1 MGEEKKT
8 PFIPDFFRQTPS
20 TFAPDWLKAV
30 KPGPPEKTG
39 DLGAQ
44 GFARPSVPQ
53 PGGKALLLKGG
64 HCLIPHQG
72 IFPLD
77 VKIQGSKIESVGE
90 NLSDSRALTV
100 EVRGKVVIPGVID
113 PHVHLGIFTDFD
125 TEIVTETR
133 SALLNGV
140 TTLGLYLG
148 GKDPYLGKLDEI
160 IAKIEKKSLCDIFIH
175 LVILNRRQLEEV
187 PVYYSRYGIT
197 SFKTYM
203 CGIPGL
209 IPEVEDDFLLDL
221 MEKVS
226 SLGPDAILNIH
237 AENYRIVQRETEKL
251 KKAHPLSESL
261 AEWER
266 SHPAF
271 AEAEAIQRAAFLS
284 KETAARIYFVHVS
297 SEKGIQ
303 SARELKQ
310 KNKNLFFETS
320 SPYLTLD
327 LEQDLDLLYKMVP
340 PIRSREDQKAL
351 WDGLADDTVD
361 TIGSDH
367 TPMSSGQKKTS
378 INLWDVPPGY
388 PAVGTHLPSL
398 LDRAAGNGLPLA
410 RLVEKMSA
418 SPAKIFGLYPG
429 KGTLLPGSDA
439 DLVIVDPSLKKE
451 ATPQAAASRSD
462 YCLHQGRMLK
472 GWPVAVIKS
481 GQWLTPDTLDR
492 ARRSLGARYLR
503 RG

>member
-1 MGEEKKT
+1 
-8 PFIPDFFRQTPS
+8 
-20 TFAPDWLKAV
+20 
-30 KPGPPEKTG
+30 
-39 DLGAQ
+39 
-44 GFARPSVPQ
+44 
-53 PGGKALLLKGG
+53 
-64 HCLIPHQG
+64 
-72 IFPLD
+72 
-77 VKIQGSKIESVGE
+77 
-90 NLSDSRALTV
+90 
-100 EVRGKVVIPGVID
+100 
-113 PHVHLGIFTDFD
+113 
-125 TEIVTETR
+125 
-133 SALLNGV
+133 V

-148 GKDPYLGKLDEI
+148 GQDSYLAKLDEI
-160 IAKIEKKSLCDIFIH
+160 ISKIEKRSLCDIFIH
-175 LVILNRRQLEEV
+175 LVILNRRQMEEV
-187 PVYYSRYGIT
+187 PVYYSRYGIS

-226 SLGPDAILNIH
+226 SLSSDAILNIH
-237 AENYRIVQRETEKL
+237 AENYRIVHRATERL
-251 KKAHPLSESL
+251 KKTEPFSESL
-261 AEWER
+261 TEWER

-284 KETAARIYFVHVS
+284 KETGAKIYFVHVS

-303 SARELKQ
+303 SARDLKQ
-310 KNKNLFFETS
+310 NSKNLFFETT

-327 LEQDLDLLYKMVP
+327 LEQGLNLLYKMVP
-340 PIRSREDQKAL
+340 PIRRRRDQKAL
-351 WDGLADDTVD
+351 WQGLADDTVD

-367 TPMSSGQKKTS
+367 TPMSSGQKKAS
-378 INLWDVPPGY
+378 VNLWDVPPGY

-418 SPAKIFGLYPG
+418 SPAKIFGLCPG

-439 DLVIVDPSLKKE
+439 DLVIVDPSLRKE

-462 YCLHQGRMLK
+462 YCLHQGKILK

-481 GQWLTPDTLDR
+481 GQWLTPDNLEQVM
-492 ARRSLGARYLR
+492 RSFGGRYLR
-503 RG
+503 RA

>member
-1 MGEEKKT
+1 MAEEKKT
-8 PFIPDFFRQTPS
+8 PFIPDFFRQPHA
-20 TFAPDWLKAV
+20 TFVPGWLKAM
-30 KPGPPEKTG
+30 KPASAVEAGVSAAPGHALPPV
-39 DLGAQ
+39 
-44 GFARPSVPQ
+44 ARSL
-53 PGGKALLLKGG
+53 GKALLVKGG
-64 HCLIPHQG
+64 HCVIPHKG

-77 VKIQGSKIESVGE
+77 VRIQGTKIDSIGE
-90 NLSDSRALTV
+90 NLSDPQALTV
-100 EVRGKVVIPGVID
+100 QVQGKYVIPGVID
-113 PHVHLGIFTDFD
+113 PHVHLGIFTNFD
-125 TEIVTETR
+125 AEIVTETR

-148 GKDPYLGKLDEI
+148 GQDSYLGKLDEV
-160 IAKIEKKSLCDIFIH
+160 IAKIEKRSFCDIFIH

-221 MEKVS
+221 MEKVA

-237 AENYRIVQRETEKL
+237 AENYRIVQRATEKA
-251 KKAHPLSESL
+251 KKAEPLSESL
-261 AEWER
+261 AQWER

-284 KETAARIYFVHVS
+284 KETGARIYFVHVS
-297 SEKGIQ
+297 SRKGIQ
-303 SARELKQ
+303 VAKNLKRE
-310 KNKNLFFETS
+310 NKNLFFETT

-351 WDGLADDTVD
+351 WDGLAEDTVD

-367 TPMSSGQKKTS
+367 TPMSSEQKKTS
-378 INLWDVPPGY
+378 ANLWDIPPGY

-398 LDRAAGNGLPLA
+398 LDRAKKADFPLTK
-410 RLVEKMSA
+410 LVEKMTA
-418 SPAKIFGLYPG
+418 SPAKIFGLYPA

-439 DLVIVDPSLKKE
+439 DLVIIDPSLKKE
-451 ATPQAAASRSD
+451 ATPQTAASRSD
-462 YCLHQGRMLK
+462 YCLHQGKTLR

-481 GQWLTPDTLDR
+481 GQWLTSDSFER
-492 ARRSLGARYLR
+492 AGDSFRAKYLR
-503 RG
+503 RA

>member
-1 MGEEKKT
+1 MAEEKKG
-8 PFIPDFFRQTPS
+8 PFIPDFFRQTHS
-20 TFAPDWLKAV
+20 TFVPEWLKAV
-30 KPGPPEKTG
+30 KPAT
-39 DLGAQ
+39 A
-44 GFARPSVPQ
+44 PSVAQ
-53 PGGKALLLKGG
+53 PRGKALLVKGG
-64 HCLIPHQG
+64 HCIIPHKG

-77 VKIQGSKIESVGE
+77 VKIQGTKIDSIGE
-90 NLSDSRALTV
+90 NLADPQALTV
-100 EVRGKVVIPGVID
+100 EVQGNYVIPGVID

-125 TEIVTETR
+125 TEIVTESR

-140 TTLGLYLG
+140 TTLGLYVG
-148 GKDPYLGKLDEI
+148 GEDSYLGKLDEI
-160 IAKIEKKSLCDIFIH
+160 IVKIEKRSFCDVFIH

-187 PVYYSRYGIT
+187 PVYHSRYGIT

-221 MEKVS
+221 MEKVA

-237 AENYRIVQRETEKL
+237 AENYRIVQRATEKL
-251 KKAHPLSESL
+251 KKAKPLSESL

-284 KETAARIYFVHVS
+284 KETGVRIYFVHVS
-297 SEKGIQ
+297 SGKGIQ
-303 SARELKQ
+303 AARDLKQ

-327 LEQDLDLLYKMVP
+327 LEQNLDLLCKMVP
-340 PIRSREDQKAL
+340 PIRSREDQKTL
-351 WDGLADDTVD
+351 WDGLADNTVD

-367 TPMSSGQKKTS
+367 TPMSSGQKKAS
-378 INLWDVPPGY
+378 VNLWDVPPGY

-398 LDRAAGNGLPLA
+398 LDRAAGNGLLLA
-410 RLVEKMSA
+410 RLIEKMSA

-439 DLVIVDPSLKKE
+439 DLVIVDPNLKKE
-451 ATPQAAASRSD
+451 ATPQTASSRSD
-462 YCLHQGRMLK
+462 YCLHQGRVLK

-481 GQWLTPDTLDR
+481 GQWLTPDSLER
-492 ARRSLGARYLR
+492 ARDSFRAKYLR
-503 RG
+503 RI

>member
-1 MGEEKKT
+1 MGEDKKT
-8 PFIPDFFRQTPS
+8 PFIPDFFRQPHS
-20 TFAPDWLKAV
+20 TFVPEWLKAV
-30 KPGPPEKTG
+30 KPSSALEAGG
-39 DLGAQ
+39 SMAQ
-44 GFARPSVPQ
+44 GPVPPSVAQ
-53 PGGKALLLKGG
+53 SRGKALLLKGG
-64 HCLIPHQG
+64 HCVIPHQG

-77 VKIQGSKIESVGE
+77 VRIQGTTIDSIGE
-90 NLSDSRALTV
+90 NLSDPQALTV

-113 PHVHLGIFTDFD
+113 PHVHLGIFADFD

-148 GKDPYLGKLDEI
+148 GQDSYLGKLDEI
-160 IAKIEKKSLCDIFIH
+160 IAKIEKTSLCDVFIH

-226 SLGPDAILNIH
+226 SLGPEAVLNIH
-237 AENYRIVQRETEKL
+237 AENYRIVQRATEKL
-251 KKAHPLSESL
+251 KKARPLSESL
-261 AEWER
+261 VEWER

-284 KETAARIYFVHVS
+284 KETGVRVYFVHVS
-297 SEKGIQ
+297 SGKGIH

-310 KNKNLFFETS
+310 KSKNLLFETT

-351 WDGLADDTVD
+351 WGGLADDTVD

-378 INLWDVPPGY
+378 VNLWDVPPGY

-398 LDRAAGNGLPLA
+398 LDRAAGNGVPLA
-410 RLVEKMSA
+410 RLVEKMTT
-418 SPAKIFGLYPG
+418 SPAKIFGLYPR
-429 KGTLLPGSDA
+429 KGALLPGSDA
-439 DLVIVDPSLKKE
+439 DLVIVDPGLRKE
-451 ATPQAAASRSD
+451 VTPQTAASRSD
-462 YCLHQGRMLK
+462 YCLHQGRTLR

-481 GQWLTPDTLDR
+481 GQWVTPD
-492 ARRSLGARYLR
+492 SLGQARNFFQARYLKR
-503 RG
+503 H

>member
-8 PFIPDFFRQTPS
+8 PFIPDFFRQTLS
-20 TFAPDWLKAV
+20 TFVPEWVKSSKPAPA
-30 KPGPPEKTG
+30 GE
-39 DLGAQ
+39 
-44 GFARPSVPQ
+44 
-53 PGGKALLLKGG
+53 PGGKPLLLKGG
-64 HCLIPHQG
+64 HCAIPHQG
-72 IFPLD
+72 LIPLD
-77 VKIQGSKIESVGE
+77 VKIRGTRIELIGE
-90 NLSDSRALTV
+90 NLSDPQALTV
-100 EVRGKVVIPGVID
+100 DVRGKVVMPGVID
-113 PHVHLGIFTDFD
+113 PHVHLGLFTDFD
-125 TEIVTETR
+125 TELVTETR

-148 GKDPYLGKLDEI
+148 GQDSYLDKLDGI
-160 IAKIEKKSLCDIFIH
+160 ISRIENTSFCDIFIH
-175 LVILNRRQLEEV
+175 LVILTRRQLEEV
-187 PVYYSRYGIT
+187 PVYSSRYGIT
-197 SFKTYM
+197 SFKTYL

-221 MEKVS
+221 MERVS
-226 SLGPDAILNIH
+226 GLGPGATLNIH
-237 AENYRIVQRETEKL
+237 AENYRIVQRATERL
-251 KKAHPLSESL
+251 KRAKPFCESL
-261 AEWER
+261 TDWEG
-266 SHPAF
+266 SHPAI

-284 KETAARIYFVHVS
+284 RETGARIYVVHVS
-297 SEKGIQ
+297 SEEGIQ
-303 SARELKQ
+303 AARDLKP
-310 KNKNLFFETS
+310 KTKNLFFETT

-340 PIRSREDQKAL
+340 PIRRRKDQKAL
-351 WDGLADDTVD
+351 WQGLADDTLD

-367 TPMSSGQKKTS
+367 TPMSSAQKKTS
-378 INLWDVPPGY
+378 VNLWEVPPGY

-398 LDRAAGNGLPLA
+398 LDHAPRNGLPLTK
-410 RLVEKMSA
+410 LVAKMCA
-418 SPAKIFGLYPG
+418 SPATIFGLYPR

-451 ATPQAAASRSD
+451 ATPQAAGSRSD
-462 YCLHQGRMLK
+462 YCLHQGKVLK

>member
-20 TFAPDWLKAV
+20 TFVPEWVQAV
-30 KPGPPEKTG
+30 KPGSAEKAG

-44 GFARPSVPQ
+44 GSARSSVAQ
-53 PGGKALLLKGG
+53 SGGKALLLKGG
-64 HCLIPHQG
+64 HCIIPHQG

-77 VKIQGSKIESVGE
+77 VKIRGTKIESLGE
-90 NLSDSRALTV
+90 NLSDSQALTV
-100 EVRGKVVIPGVID
+100 EIRGNYVLPGVID

-148 GKDPYLGKLDEI
+148 GQDPYLAKLDEI
-160 IAKIEKKSLCDIFIH
+160 ISKIEKRSLCDIFIH

-187 PVYYSRYGIT
+187 PVYHSRYGIT

-226 SLGPDAILNIH
+226 SLGPNAILNIH
-237 AENYRIVQRETEKL
+237 AENYRIVQRATERL

-261 AEWER
+261 IEWEG

-271 AEAEAIQRAAFLS
+271 AEAEAIRRAAFLS
-284 KETAARIYFVHVS
+284 KETGARLYFVHVS
-297 SEKGIQ
+297 SEKGIL
-303 SARELKQ
+303 SARDLKQ
-310 KNKNLFFETS
+310 KSKNLFFETT

-327 LEQDLDLLYKMVP
+327 LEQGLDLLYKMVP
-340 PIRSREDQKAL
+340 PIRSRKDQKAL
-351 WDGLADDTVD
+351 WQGLADDTVD

-367 TPMSSGQKKTS
+367 TPMSSGQKKGS
-378 INLWDVPPGY
+378 VNLWDVPPGY

-398 LDRAAGNGLPLA
+398 LDRAAGNGLPLD

-418 SPAKIFGLYPG
+418 SPARIFGLYPG
-429 KGTLLPGSDA
+429 KGTLVPGSDA
-439 DLVIVDPSLKKE
+439 DLVIVDPSLRKE

-462 YCLHQGRMLK
+462 YCLHQGKILK

-481 GQWLTPDTLDR
+481 GQWFTPQSIER
-492 ARRSLGARYLR
+492 AGGTIRGRYLK

>member
-8 PFIPDFFRQTPS
+8 PFIPDFFRQDSSSFVPE
-20 TFAPDWLKAV
+20 WLKAAN
-30 KPGPPEKTG
+30 PASAAGSRR
-39 DLGAQ
+39 AQ
-44 GFARPSVPQ
+44 GSAGPSAAAS
-53 PGGKALLLKGG
+53 GGKALLVKGG
-64 HCLIPHQG
+64 HCVIPYKG
-72 IFPLD
+72 IFPFD
-77 VKIQGSKIESVGE
+77 VRIKGAKIDTVGE
-90 NLSDSRALTV
+90 NLSDPQALTV
-100 EVRGKVVIPGVID
+100 DARGKYVLPGVID

-148 GKDPYLGKLDEI
+148 GQDSYLGKLDDV
-160 IAKIEKKSLCDIFIH
+160 IAKIERSSFCDVFIH
-175 LVILNRRQLEEV
+175 LVILNRKQLEEV
-187 PVYYSRYGIT
+187 PACYSRYGIT

-226 SLGPDAILNIH
+226 SLGPNAILNIH
-237 AENYRIVQRETEKL
+237 AENYRIVQRATERL
-251 KKAHPLSESL
+251 KKAYPLSESL
-261 AEWER
+261 IEWEG

-284 KETAARIYFVHVS
+284 KETGARIYFVHVS

-303 SARELKQ
+303 SARDLKP
-310 KNKNLFFETS
+310 KNRNLYFETT

-327 LEQDLDLLYKMVP
+327 LEQNLDLLYKMVP
-340 PIRSREDQKAL
+340 PIRSRKNQMAL
-351 WDGLADDTVD
+351 WQGLADDTVD

-378 INLWDVPPGY
+378 VNLWDVPPGY

-398 LDRAAGNGLPLA
+398 LDRAAGNGLPLV

-439 DLVIVDPSLKKE
+439 DLVVVDPSLKKE

-462 YCLHQGRMLK
+462 YCLHEGKILK

-481 GQWLTPDTLDR
+481 GQWFTPDNLER
-492 ARRSLGARYLR
+492 VRGSFQAKYLR
-503 RG
+503 RV

>member
-8 PFIPDFFRQTPS
+8 PFIPDFFSQTPS
-20 TFAPDWLKAV
+20 TFVPDWLKAV
-30 KPGPPEKTG
+30 KPGSTGKTG
-39 DLGAQ
+39 DLGAR
-44 GFARPSVPQ
+44 GSAPPSLAQ
-53 PGGKALLLKGG
+53 SSGKALLLKGG
-64 HCLIPHQG
+64 HCIIPHQG

-77 VKIQGSKIESVGE
+77 VKIQGTKIESLGE
-90 NLSDSRALTV
+90 NLSDSQALTV
-100 EVRGKVVIPGVID
+100 EVRGNYVLPGVID
-113 PHVHLGIFTDFD
+113 PHVHLGIFADFD
-125 TEIVTETR
+125 TELVTETR

-148 GKDPYLGKLDEI
+148 GQDSYLGKLDEI
-160 IAKIEKKSLCDIFIH
+160 ISKIEKRSFCDIFIH

-221 MEKVS
+221 MEKVC

-237 AENYRIVQRETEKL
+237 AENYRIVQRATERL
-251 KKAHPLSESL
+251 RKAEPLSKSL
-261 AEWER
+261 TEWER

-284 KETAARIYFVHVS
+284 KETGARIYFVHVS

-303 SARELKQ
+303 SARDLKQ
-310 KNKNLFFETS
+310 KSKTLFFETT

-340 PIRSREDQKAL
+340 PIRSRKDQKAL
-351 WDGLADDTVD
+351 WDGLADNTVD

-378 INLWDVPPGY
+378 VSLWDVPPGY

-398 LDRAAGNGLPLA
+398 LDRAAGNGLPLT

-439 DLVIVDPSLKKE
+439 DLVIVDPSLRKE
-451 ATPQAAASRSD
+451 ATPQTAASRSD
-462 YCLHQGRMLK
+462 YCLHQGKILK

-481 GQWLTPDTLDR
+481 GQWLTPDNLER
-492 ARRSLGARYLR
+492 VRGSFQAKYLR
-503 RG
+503 RV